1 MSRDNVADGKRR
13 YAAVGMLIG
22 TAVATSLGM
31 ILWLATGQPLYLL
44 IGALGAGV
52 GLGLGAALDASLTA
66 DSAGERQAQ
75 RSGE

>member
-31 ILWLATGQPLYLL
+31 ILWLATGQPC
-44 IGALGAGV
+44 
-52 GLGLGAALDASLTA
+52 TC
-66 DSAGERQAQ
+66 
-75 RSGE
+75 